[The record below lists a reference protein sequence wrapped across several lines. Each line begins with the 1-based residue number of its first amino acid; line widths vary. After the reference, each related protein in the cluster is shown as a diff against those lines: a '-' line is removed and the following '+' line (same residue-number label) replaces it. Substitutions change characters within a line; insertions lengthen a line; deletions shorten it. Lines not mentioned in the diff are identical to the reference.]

1 MGFVANG
8 NNTPSQITI
17 SSDAFYPQIALDA
30 IRETVR
36 IDGTVTNERL
46 NQIAIEEVIDVN
58 RLLISLKMPE
68 AQTLAHYSV
77 GNINDRPST
86 DYLYLSAVANGVA
99 AKVNEKYRSYDS
111 SNSGNKR
118 ADDLT
123 PSIDEYRRNKYWAI
137 QQMLGN
143 NHAVVELI

>member
-1 MGFVANG
+1 MSFVANG
-8 NNTPSQITI
+8 NKTPSQITI
-17 SSDAFYPQIALDA
+17 SSDPFYPEIALDD

-36 IDGTVTNERL
+36 IEGTVTNERL

-77 GNINDRPST
+77 GFIAGKPYT

-123 PSIDEYRRNKYWAI
+123 PSIDESRRNKNWAI
-137 QQMLGN
+137 QQILGK
-143 NHAVVELI
+143 NHTVVELI